1 MSFESSEVS
10 NIKKRYETAP
20 DEKFIWRGFMTKYGW
35 NFIVCRIIFRS

>member
-20 DEKFIWRGFMTKYGW
+20 DEKFIWRGFYDKIWMEFYCLQDY
-35 NFIVCRIIFRS
+35 F